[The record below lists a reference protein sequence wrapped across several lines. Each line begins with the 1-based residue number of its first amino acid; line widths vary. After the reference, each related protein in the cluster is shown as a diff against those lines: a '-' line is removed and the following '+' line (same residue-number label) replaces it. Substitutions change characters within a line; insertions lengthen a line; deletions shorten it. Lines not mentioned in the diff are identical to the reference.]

1 MIGSQNQLSQVLQ
14 NYSSCCATHRATKH
28 DKKYFFFFKIVIV
41 TDLYPELTLVELET
55 LGD

>member
-14 NYSSCCATHRATKH
+14 NYSTCCATHRATKH
-28 DKKYFFFFKIVIV
+28 DKKYFFSFKIVIV